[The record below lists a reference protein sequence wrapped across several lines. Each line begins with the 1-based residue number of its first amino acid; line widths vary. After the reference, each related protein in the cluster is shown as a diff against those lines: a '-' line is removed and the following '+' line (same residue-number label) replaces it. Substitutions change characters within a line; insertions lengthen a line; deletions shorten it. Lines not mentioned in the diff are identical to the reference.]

1 MTILHLLCISAVGKC
16 HKLMS
21 KTYSKNWN
29 ICIEKLLYLSYCD
42 FTLLWISRTICK
54 HDSVRSVC
62 NDLLSRCLCRIYCDL
77 AASSK
82 ERLDDVLFN
91 TEIDDRNL
99 ESVTRIEHFLLTCYI
114 ENNMSHLP
122 CLNTLH
128 ALIKIIILISSDHT
142 SHGTIFSEDLG
153 KCSGI
158 DSFYTSYIILNKK
171 FVYGHLASEIARS
184 LAELSNNES

>member
-1 MTILHLLCISAVGKC
+1 
-16 HKLMS
+16 MS

-42 FTLLWISRTICK
+42 LTLLWISRTICK

-62 NDLLSRCLCRIYCDL
+62 DDLLSRCLCRIYSNLTTSC
-77 AASSK
+77 K
-82 ERLDDVLFN
+82 EGLDDVLFN
-91 TEIDDRNL
+91 TEIDDCNL
-99 ESVTRIEHFLLTCYI
+99 ESVTRIEYFLLTCNI

-128 ALIKIIILISSDHT
+128 ALIKIIILISCDHT
-142 SHGTIFSEDLG
+142 SHGTIFPEDLG

-158 DSFYTSYIILNKK
+158 YSFYTSYIILNKK
-171 FVYGHLASEIARS
+171 FVYGHLASEITRS